1 MAATVLHAC
10 KHSYVDLVD
19 CRQEQLQ
26 IYKNTYWLLSY
37 DVH

>member
-1 MAATVLHAC
+1 MLVNTVMH
-10 KHSYVDLVD
+10 VDLVH